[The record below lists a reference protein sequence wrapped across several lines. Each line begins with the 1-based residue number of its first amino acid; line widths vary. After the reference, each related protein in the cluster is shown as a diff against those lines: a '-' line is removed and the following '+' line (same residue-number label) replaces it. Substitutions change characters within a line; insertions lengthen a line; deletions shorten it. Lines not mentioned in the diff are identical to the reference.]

1 MVAAKDSGYDLREE
15 DLPRLFEEYEKLAYE
30 YVKRR
35 KEGNWFNFFHF
46 MIDLTQGP
54 CIVKRLTGCG
64 SGHEYLAVTPEG
76 DIYPCHQF
84 VGNEKFK
91 MGNVKEGVL
100 NRDIQN
106 YFKNSNV
113 YTKKECDS
121 CWAKFYC
128 SGGCAANSYNFH
140 KDINTVYKVGCEL
153 EKKRVECALWIKA
166 QEM

>member
-1 MVAAKDSGYDLREE
+1 
-15 DLPRLFEEYEKLAYE
+15 
-30 YVKRR
+30 
-35 KEGNWFNFFHF
+35 
-46 MIDLTQGP
+46 
-54 CIVKRLTGCG
+54 LTGCG

-128 SGGCAANSYNFH
+128 SGGCAAIRIIFIKISILCTKSDANWR
-140 KDINTVYKVGCEL
+140 
-153 EKKRVECALWIKA
+153 KKRVECALWIKA